1 MRGLYSKCLIVLYM
15 VLVCAANGWAESAKK
30 SQNDDTGISLPQVVA
45 KVNGADIPSMNVLQ
59 QLKIFIRQFEA
70 RGKSF
75 SLDQQKLVAK
85 KLVETE
91 INAELLLQK
100 GKALGLQITT
110 QMVEKKVR
118 ELRSFFP
125 SEKQFQDRLAL
136 RNMTLDQYKEELKDT
151 LMVEAV
157 IKQEV
162 EPHVRIKPSELKEY
176 YENNLPTFFKNET
189 AVKARVILIKV
200 DPEGGPEADKKAQE
214 KIRSILGEA
223 KFGSDFASLAR
234 KYSQDVLVEVG
245 GDLGFFTRKTMLPA
259 FSDRAF
265 EMKVGDISDV
275 FQTEYGYHILKVTD
289 KLPAGYRPFEKVE
302 KGIRAIVKNKKVEEK
317 TKIYI
322 DALRQKADVKI
333 YF

>member
-1 MRGLYSKCLIVLYM
+1 MRGLYSKCLIVLYV
-15 VLVCAANGWAESAKK
+15 VLVCAANGWTESAKK
-30 SQNDDTGISLPQVVA
+30 SQSDGPGISLPRVVA
-45 KVNGADIPSMNVLQ
+45 KVNKVDIPNTNVLQ
-59 QLKIFIRQFEA
+59 QLTMFIRQFEA

-75 SLDQQKLVAK
+75 SPDQQKIVAK

-100 GKALGLQITT
+100 GKALGFQITT

-125 SEKQFQDRLAL
+125 SEQQFQDRLAL

-151 LMVEAV
+151 LLVEAV

-162 EPHVRIKPSELKEY
+162 EPHAQIEPSELKEY
-176 YENNLPTFFKNET
+176 YKNNLPTFFKSEDEM
-189 AVKARVILIKV
+189 KASVILIKV

-214 KIRSILGEA
+214 KIRSILAEA
-223 KFGSDFASLAR
+223 KSGADFAGLAR

-245 GDLGFFTRKTMLPA
+245 GDLGFFTKKKMLPA

-265 EMKVGDISDV
+265 KMKVGDISDV
-275 FQTEYGYHILKVTD
+275 FQTEYGYHILKLTD
-289 KLPAGYRPFEKVE
+289 KLPAGYRPFEKVK
-302 KGIRAIVKNKKVEEK
+302 KGIRAIVKNKKVEEQTK
-317 TKIYI
+317 TYI
-322 DALRQKADVKI
+322 DALRQKADVKT